1 MLVRQVL
8 DSSLAQYAYLVGCP
22 RTGQAIVFDPER
34 DIDRYLELAARHKL
48 TIVAAADTHI
58 HADYISGLREFAER
72 GIPVYASDEGGPDWR
87 YEWLVGSTYP
97 HHLVKHG
104 DRFAVGNIEF
114 TVLHTPGHTPEHVCY
129 SVVDHG
135 SGATEPIGVITGDFV
150 FVGDLGRPDLLEQA
164 AGAIGTQVPGA
175 IQLYH
180 SLEVLRALPEH
191 TQVWPAHGAGSACG
205 KSLGDV
211 PMSTV
216 GYELRFNPAVR
227 AATTEDAFVDY
238 ILSGQPEPPMYFA
251 RMKRDNR
258 IGPPVIGHVPT
269 LPRIALT
276 AFRALAG
283 RTDIVVLDTRGRMEF
298 LAAHLPGALLCELD
312 YQFVNIAGSYVDEG
326 TPIYLIVDEHRVDH
340 AVRQLL
346 RIGLDDIRGY
356 VTPDDFAAYQ
366 AADGSVSHI
375 DSIDMTALE
384 ARRLAGG
391 VRILDVRGKV
401 DFDVAHIPGAVN
413 IAHTRLLVR
422 LAELPRDLPL
432 IVHCNSGA
440 RSSHAVALLERHGYR
455 TVNVADLFANWK
467 VGEPALATAG
477 RA

>member
-1 MLVRQVL
+1 MLVRQVV
-8 DSSLAQYAYLVGCP
+8 DSSLAQYAYLIGCP

-34 DIDRYLELAARHKL
+34 DIDRYLELAAKHKL

-58 HADYISGLREFAER
+58 HADYISGLREFAAR

-87 YEWLVGSTYP
+87 YEWLIGSNYP

-104 DRFAVGNIEF
+104 DHFMVGNIEF
-114 TVLHTPGHTPEHVCY
+114 TVLHTPGHTPEHVSY

-164 AGAIGTQVPGA
+164 AGAVGTQVPGA
-175 IQLYH
+175 KQLFR
-180 SLEVLRALPEH
+180 SIEILRALPEH

-227 AATTEDAFVDY
+227 AATTETAFVDY

-258 IGPPVIGHVPT
+258 KGPPVIGNVPS
-269 LPRIALT
+269 LPRLEPST
-276 AFRALAG
+276 LGTLAG
-283 RTDIVVLDTRGRMEF
+283 RTDIVLLDTRGRKAF
-298 LAAHLPGALLCELD
+298 LAAHVPGSLLCELD
-312 YQFVNIAGSYVDEG
+312 YQFTNIAGSYVDEG
-326 TPIYLIVDEHRVDH
+326 TPIYLLVDDERVDN

-356 VTPDDFAAYQ
+356 VTPADFAAYQ
-366 AADGSVSHI
+366 AAGGSVSHI
-375 DSIDMTALE
+375 DSIDMATLE
-384 ARRLAGG
+384 ARRQAGG

-401 DFDVAHIPGAVN
+401 DFGDAHIPGAVN
-413 IAHTRLLVR
+413 IAHTRLFVR
-422 LAELPRDLPL
+422 LAELPRDLPV

-440 RSSHAVALLERHGYR
+440 RSAHAVALLERHGYAA
-455 TVNVADLFANWK
+455 VNVADMFANWK
-467 VGEPALATAG
+467 ADEPVLATAG